1 MSSKLLLALYTTKYI
16 TATVLVRAL
25 SVRIHA
31 GIIHNRP
38 WNRFWYLC
46 RALDLSGQGRVEL
59 PVEAVCH
66 LTSISRSTLYQWLR
80 EGKAAGAFRR
90 YRFKGNTLS
99 VYLGGLQKYCQSL
112 GLTSWQAVASVPLI
126 DILSGM
132 SLKSHATA
140 LQTQSLQ
147 VKSRYAAIRSLNNRE
162 RKHTKVAEVEA
173 IFEQGQESSQKP
185 VRGQVPFLLKVG
197 YQRIFVSKGFAPFG
211 TSQPTIAAT
220 LGISDRT
227 LRRHLDHLGVER
239 RQIVQ
244 TKAAY
249 KSITKALEWWA
260 QEWEAEPGI
269 GYKEDRCGQIWM
281 NDMNGRTSSRKPAQI
296 ITKER
301 FFQYQGKT
309 WIYRCNLYKLDYA
322 TRSMRAAQD
331 SYRKLIAQNPCA
343 GAIEA
348 LEELIVMEE
357 HRNFEQEGEM
367 REEGAEPD

>member
-1 MSSKLLLALYTTKYI
+1 MPSKLLLTLYTTNYI

-59 PVEAVCH
+59 PVEAVCL

-80 EGKAAGAFRR
+80 EGKAAGAFRH

-99 VYLGGLQKYCQSL
+99 VYLSGLQKYCQSL

-147 VKSRYAAIRSLNNRE
+147 VKSRIAAIRSLNNRE
-162 RKHTKVAEVEA
+162 RKHTKVASVEA
-173 IFEQGQESSQKP
+173 ILEQGQESSQKP
-185 VRGQVPFLLKVG
+185 ARGQVPFLLWVG
-197 YQRIFVSKGFAPFG
+197 NQRIFVSKGFVPFG
-211 TSQPTIAAT
+211 ASQKRIAAQ

-227 LRRHLDHLGVER
+227 LRRHLDHLGIDR

-249 KSITKALEWWA
+249 KSIKTALDWWA
-260 QEWEAEPGI
+260 DEWEAEPGI
-269 GYKEDRCGQIWM
+269 GYKEDQKGEIWFS
-281 NDMNGRTSSRKPAQI
+281 DVNGRTSSRQPAQA
-296 ITKER
+296 ITQER
-301 FFQYQGKT
+301 FFQYRGRT
-309 WIYRCNLYKLDYA
+309 WIYRCNLYKLDYV
-322 TRSMRAAQD
+322 TSSMRAAQD
-331 SYRKLIAQNPCA
+331 SYKKLIGQNFSA
-343 GAIEA
+343 GAIGT
-348 LEELIVMEE
+348 LEKVIVTEIN
-357 HRNFEQEGEM
+357 RNFQEEGEM
-367 REEGAEPD
+367 QKEGV

>member
-1 MSSKLLLALYTTKYI
+1 MPTKLLLTLYTTNYI

-31 GIIHNRP
+31 GIIHNKP

-59 PVEAVCH
+59 PVEAVCL

-112 GLTSWQAVASVPLI
+112 GLNSWGAVSLVPLSN
-126 DILSGM
+126 ILSGM

-147 VKSRYAAIRSLNNRE
+147 VKSRIAAIRSLNNRE

-173 IFEQGQESSQKP
+173 IFEQRQESSQKTA
-185 VRGQVPFLLKVG
+185 RGQVPFLLGVG
-197 YQRIFVSKGFAPFG
+197 RQRIFVSKGFVPFG
-211 TSQPTIAAT
+211 ANQTTIAAQ

-227 LRRHLDHLGVER
+227 LRRHLNHLGVER

-249 KSITKALEWWA
+249 KSIKTALEWWIE
-260 QEWEAEPGI
+260 EWEAEPGI
-269 GYKEDRCGQIWM
+269 GYKEDQFGQIWLS
-281 NDMNGRTSSRKPAQI
+281 DVNGRTSSRKPAQV

-301 FFQYQGKT
+301 FFQYQGRT
-309 WIYRCNLYKLDYA
+309 WIYRCNLYKLDYP
-322 TRSMRAAQD
+322 TSSMRAARK
-331 SYRKLIAQNPCA
+331 SYKKLMSQNFCA
-343 GAIEA
+343 VPI
-348 LEELIVMEE
+348 
-357 HRNFEQEGEM
+357 
-367 REEGAEPD
+367 